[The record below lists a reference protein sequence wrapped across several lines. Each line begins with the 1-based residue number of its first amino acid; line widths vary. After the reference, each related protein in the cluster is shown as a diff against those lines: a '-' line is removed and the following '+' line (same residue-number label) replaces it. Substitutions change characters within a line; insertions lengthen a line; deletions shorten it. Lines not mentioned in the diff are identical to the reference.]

1 MKTLLDTHFLVWM
14 VTKSERLGD
23 YPWLSKYAPWGIS
36 PVTLLEIQY
45 LAEIGRLSVV
55 NPEFT
60 YKILQDER
68 FIVDEISLVALM
80 KAALEL
86 VWTRD
91 PFDRLISAHSAAR
104 RVPLCTVDR
113 TIVKNH
119 RYLLDE
125 VRDGA

>member
-1 MKTLLDTHFLVWM
+1 MTTLLDTHFLVWI
-14 VTKSERLGD
+14 VTKSNRLAD

-45 LAEIGRLSVV
+45 LAEIGRLSVT

-60 YKILQDER
+60 DRLLDDNR
-68 FIVDEISLVALM
+68 FVIDEIPLLALT

-125 VRDGA
+125 ILRV